1 MKEKIINII
10 KLIFSLLLFSCFSLI
25 IKYVLNIFGIDI
37 TNLGLL
43 GKTLLNLFISIFLT
57 IILVFTYYKDLKND
71 FNEFKI
77 NWKRKVLFALKI
89 FGIFLLMKFLASYIS
104 IIISGLFDIEV
115 TVSENQSAIN
125 EILGKFPILMTFSAV
140 CLAPIYE
147 EILFRLGF
155 KKCINNK
162 WLFIIVSGTLFGL
175 IHIFP
180 TDLSLGVALTQSI
193 TYVAMGLLLAYYYQ
207 KFNNIFYSILI
218 HFYNNLLSIVFIFIT
233 YIISLI

>member
-1 MKEKIINII
+1 MKEKIIYVL
-10 KLIFSLLLFSCFSLI
+10 KLIFSFLLFTYFSVI
-25 IKYVLNIFGIDI
+25 IAFVFKIFDIDV
-37 TNLGLL
+37 TKFGLL
-43 GKTLLNLFISIFLT
+43 GKTLLNLFISVFLT
-57 IILVFTYYKDLKND
+57 IILIITYFNDLKKD

-77 NWKRKVLFALKI
+77 NWKSKVLFGLKL
-89 FGIFLLMKFLASYIS
+89 FGLFMLMKFLASYVS
-104 IIISGLFDIEV
+104 VIISGIFNIEV
-115 TVSENQSAIN
+115 TTSENQNAIN
-125 EILGKFPILMTFSAV
+125 EILGQFPILMTFSAV

-207 KFNNIFYSILI
+207 KFDNIFYSILL
-218 HFYNNLLSIVFIFIT
+218 HFYNNLLSIIFIFIT
-233 YIISLI
+233 YIISLF